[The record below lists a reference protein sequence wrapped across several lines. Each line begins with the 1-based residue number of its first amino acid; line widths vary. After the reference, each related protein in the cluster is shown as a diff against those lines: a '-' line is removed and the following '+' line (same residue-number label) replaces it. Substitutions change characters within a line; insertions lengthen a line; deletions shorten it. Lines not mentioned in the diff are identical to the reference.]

1 VTVVALW
8 SAKGSPGVTTT
19 VAALAAGW
27 PEERHLL
34 VVEADTSGG
43 DFALWFDRPADP
55 SIVSLAAAGRRALD
69 AELVSTYAQDLRR
82 EQEAGADEPPRAD
95 RKVLLGPVAAEQ
107 AHAALSVLR
116 DRLLDAVRSDDRD
129 VLIDCGRLDASS
141 GALPLVSS
149 ADISL
154 AVCRPRV
161 TDVHH
166 LATRA
171 TALGQREVA
180 HLLLV
185 GDRPYGVAEVAEATG
200 LRPFASVPFEERAA
214 SALAGEHPSGDRL
227 LRRSSLMRSARHAAE
242 AIVAGGVVA

>member
-1 VTVVALW
+1 VTIVALW

-19 VAALAAGW
+19 VAALAAVW

-43 DFALWFDRPADP
+43 DLALWFDRPADP

-69 AELVSTYAQDLRR
+69 AELVSTYAQDLRP
-82 EQEAGADEPPRAD
+82 EDPGADESPRAE

-141 GALPLVSS
+141 GALSLVSGV
-149 ADISL
+149 DISL

-171 TALGQREVA
+171 TAIDQRDVA

-200 LRPFASVPFEERAA
+200 LRPFASIPFEERAA
-214 SALAGEHPSGDRL
+214 STLAGEHPAGARL

-242 AIVAGGVVA
+242 ALVAGGVVA